1 MLATQR
7 LTAQSV
13 NWYGEPEIMPEVSSE
28 DPDNE
33 EKAAAQVCKSLGV
46 RRNGKSVSTNFVLPY
61 LVSE

>member
-1 MLATQR
+1 
-7 LTAQSV
+7 V
-13 NWYGEPEIMPEVSSE
+13 IVPDVSSE

-33 EKAAAQVCKSLGV
+33 EKAAQVCKSLGV